1 MASSEVLGASE
12 IDSAEA
18 KSNINPEISLLEKKM
33 NGNTLDLL
41 EGRDVTLDASQD
53 TIDIVRDT
61 HANGTEPKS
70 PIDGSNDV
78 TVEVVNTGEPLE
90 DLDEVLNGDG
100 NESNVAKAT
109 PPSEA
114 DETIPLM
121 NGSKDLDTV
130 LSPKAFEDAN
140 LVDVTEENTGT
151 ESVTAPVAYQSSVP
165 ESEVAGGAGAQPLD
179 TDSSVKVAATTEQ
192 CAEPIKENMV
202 LASNDVGT
210 VDAIPVAPDTVED
223 SETASAEGWE
233 PLTEGI
239 KPVEEAV
246 AVEDETEKGTKDAT
260 EETDIEEVAKQP
272 LEAHALE
279 STTTLDTI
287 ATEDIATAENSE
299 PIPVK
304 EGEAVPAI
312 FAPEFGLAETG
323 SSAPEAAQQGL
334 VQDAEETSTGG
345 ASDAATPA
353 PESVVDPVPHVPDTV
368 VSLSAEDTEGLDKAS
383 ADVAGAASPAAIA
396 GANEEISVAEDAG
409 QSVAQENEA
418 AEQNVIETAKDI
430 DTKVEEEEAKEEIER
445 SGIPEVQAIEAAD
458 ISLDSEV
465 KFTVPETTA
474 VEDLQVAKDARG
486 DAGNDTVSAIIPDV
500 IDPIPAAPDIT
511 EEAVEPL
518 TEGDKAKEPLVEDIK
533 QKEVVTPVEEVESEL
548 AESTPVNAEIE
559 ETGIPEVQAVEAVAI
574 EPESEVKSTVPEPTP
589 IEDLQVAKDAQENV
603 SDNTASAVVPDV
615 VDPIPAAPDTVGQ
628 IVKPPVGAEESLNI
642 KQEEVTVPV
651 EETKTELTEPVPIVD
666 TISPKAGDA
675 TLNKEDPMA
684 QPVDAETT
692 QVQNVVYAA
701 ADKEDV
707 SPVEVESAQNGAEA
721 SVAHVNGTS
730 VNVGK
735 PLKEENLEESAADPV
750 LDTNTETTIH
760 VKESLKETAPES
772 VVIETEVVEPLVV
785 SQEAVKEDL
794 LPSVPVSEDQPQTS
808 DTSLDDTPIE
818 GGRLVPVSE
827 TAEASISSDSQVPD
841 GSTAETTAAT
851 EESAV
856 DATTDEKIVP
866 VGTEGV
872 ADTPVV
878 DIPERKEKTEEKVPI
893 EETVEVKD
901 SIKDEVDTAGENV
914 VTAGDDGE
922 DEAEEAEEPV
932 VVPRRAR
939 ALTIVNVTVEQE
951 VHIHDLD
958 PHAPAH
964 AQDNI
969 DSAINEAE
977 DVEKAEEGKEVEA
990 ENVDLDIK
998 AETVAGVAQ
1007 VEEQQEAVTE
1017 AKKASR
1023 VATDDAA
1030 SSHLDIGRTT
1040 EIERPKSPWTPSYS
1054 VTSQGPGIAAEEEI
1068 PEIEQLS
1075 STAQTEEVSSA
1086 GTEVPVVNVVIPETA
1101 EGEAD
1106 TKVQEKEELQRPK
1119 SPWTPSYSVLQ
1130 QGSPVPVMKE
1140 LEETAEAAPEEKQ
1153 ELEPVEASVA
1163 SEVISETSVADVV
1176 DAPVEEEEVAT
1187 EAEVNEQAKT
1197 DVPTVVV
1204 PVSEQEDKNYEVTE
1218 SAEGPAR
1225 PKSPWT
1231 PSYSVSRQGSPALP
1245 VSDLP
1250 TAPVSDFIAAINGTV
1265 ADAKA
1270 REDELPEVEVSQP
1283 DEAAIDE
1290 TVAEAGVDAE
1300 RPATPEVRVSE
1311 PEEAAVLPTS
1321 EVEQAS
1327 ESVTQIEEEHPKS
1340 PWTQSY
1346 SVSRQGSPQPPVPEL
1361 PVETSDVQPPTE
1373 GKEQTVEEG
1382 QADTDPQVKEAIV
1395 AQVEPVQSEEQAEEA
1410 ESANISDVS
1419 TIQVG
1424 EQTKTAP
1431 PALKIPEV
1439 PTVPEAESKSPWTPS
1454 YSVTTQGPDTES
1466 EEVEAA
1472 TKGAQE
1478 TIKLVAATQE
1488 EPAAT
1493 SSNSLTVDTNA
1504 TATPDRPRSPWTP
1517 SYSVMRQG
1525 SGVVDES
1532 NDETELDQLEKLPEP
1547 VDKHGDKSSMQE
1559 ANATETVTVQP
1570 PAEGDKPEEE
1580 KNTEAFPSGQDDQ
1593 RSLTSL
1599 DTVTKDDQPL
1609 PSPTGRSRL
1618 ESTASSLI
1626 FPGGW
1631 FSKAP
1636 LGRTSLDNAKGEFA
1650 SKPTSPVE
1658 TMPEVEESVTTPT
1671 KSQPK
1676 ETGTEAAAG
1685 EAEEATSPTSTTS
1698 SEKRSKWCTI
1708 M

>member
-1 MASSEVLGASE
+1 
-12 IDSAEA
+12 
-18 KSNINPEISLLEKKM
+18 
-33 NGNTLDLL
+33 
-41 EGRDVTLDASQD
+41 
-53 TIDIVRDT
+53 
-61 HANGTEPKS
+61 
-70 PIDGSNDV
+70 
-78 TVEVVNTGEPLE
+78 
-90 DLDEVLNGDG
+90 
-100 NESNVAKAT
+100 
-109 PPSEA
+109 
-114 DETIPLM
+114 
-121 NGSKDLDTV
+121 
-130 LSPKAFEDAN
+130 
-140 LVDVTEENTGT
+140 
-151 ESVTAPVAYQSSVP
+151 
-165 ESEVAGGAGAQPLD
+165 
-179 TDSSVKVAATTEQ
+179 
-192 CAEPIKENMV
+192 MV

-334 VQDAEETSTGG
+334 VQDAEETST
-345 ASDAATPA
+345 
-353 PESVVDPVPHVPDTV
+353 
-368 VSLSAEDTEGLDKAS
+368 
-383 ADVAGAASPAAIA
+383 
-396 GANEEISVAEDAG
+396 
-409 QSVAQENEA
+409 
-418 AEQNVIETAKDI
+418 
-430 DTKVEEEEAKEEIER
+430 
-445 SGIPEVQAIEAAD
+445 
-458 ISLDSEV
+458 
-465 KFTVPETTA
+465 
-474 VEDLQVAKDARG
+474 
-486 DAGNDTVSAIIPDV
+486 
-500 IDPIPAAPDIT
+500 AAPDIT

-533 QKEVVTPVEEVESEL
+533 QKEVVTPVEEAESEL

-692 QVQNVVYAA
+692 QVQN
-701 ADKEDV
+701 
-707 SPVEVESAQNGAEA
+707 
-721 SVAHVNGTS
+721 
-730 VNVGK
+730 
-735 PLKEENLEESAADPV
+735 
-750 LDTNTETTIH
+750 
-760 VKESLKETAPES
+760 
-772 VVIETEVVEPLVV
+772 
-785 SQEAVKEDL
+785 EAVKEDL

-866 VGTEGV
+866 MGTEGV

-1106 TKVQEKEELQRPK
+1106 TKKEELQRPK

-1153 ELEPVEASVA
+1153 ELEP
-1163 SEVISETSVADVV
+1163 
-1176 DAPVEEEEVAT
+1176 
-1187 EAEVNEQAKT
+1187 
-1197 DVPTVVV
+1197 
-1204 PVSEQEDKNYEVTE
+1204 VTE

-1250 TAPVSDFIAAINGTV
+1250 TAPVSDFIAAINGT
-1265 ADAKA
+1265 
-1270 REDELPEVEVSQP
+1270 P